1 MSQAG
6 TKVTASS
13 LGSVTTLTPD
23 SGGAI
28 GPNGSGTIFIHGGP
42 NIATSGAGNTVTVG
56 FTGTLPVANGGT
68 GDVTLPIHTVLL
80 GNGTSAI
87 NETAVGTNGQV
98 LIGSTAADPAFSTL
112 TSTGGTIVFT
122 TGAHTLNLE
131 TSGSTS
137 NSFVTNSGTATPS
150 AGVLNVVGGTNI
162 TTSGSGSTVTINL
175 AATIPVSLGGTG
187 DTSLT
192 AHGVLVGE
200 GTSAVA
206 VTAVGSNGQVLIGAT
221 AADPAFAT
229 LTSTGGTIT
238 FTAGANTLNLEADS
252 GGLVWTVITGASQ
265 ALVKT
270 NGYFANNAGTIS
282 FSLPG
287 IAAVGDTFTVAGMNN
302 ATGWTITQAAGQTMH
317 FGTYNTTT
325 GVGGSLSSTAIYD
338 TIRFVC
344 NIANTDFVVVQSIGN
359 ITVV

>member
-1 MSQAG
+1 MSQIG

-13 LGSVTTLTPD
+13 IGAVTTLTPD

-28 GPNGSGTIFIHGGP
+28 APNGSGTIFVHGGP

-56 FTGTLPVANGGT
+56 FTGTLPVA
-68 GDVTLPIHTVLL
+68 
-80 GNGTSAI
+80 S
-87 NETAVGTNGQV
+87 
-98 LIGSTAADPAFSTL
+98 
-112 TSTGGTIVFT
+112 
-122 TGAHTLNLE
+122 
-131 TSGSTS
+131 
-137 NSFVTNSGTATPS
+137 
-150 AGVLNVVGGTNI
+150 
-162 TTSGSGSTVTINL
+162 
-175 AATIPVSLGGTG
+175 GGTG

-192 AHGVLVGE
+192 THGVLIGE

-238 FTAGANTLNLEADS
+238 FTTGANTLNLEADS

-265 ALVKT
+265 ALVKS

-287 IAAVGDTFTVAGMNN
+287 TAAVGDTFTVAGMNN

-325 GVGGSLSSTAIYD
+325 GVSGSLSSTAIYD